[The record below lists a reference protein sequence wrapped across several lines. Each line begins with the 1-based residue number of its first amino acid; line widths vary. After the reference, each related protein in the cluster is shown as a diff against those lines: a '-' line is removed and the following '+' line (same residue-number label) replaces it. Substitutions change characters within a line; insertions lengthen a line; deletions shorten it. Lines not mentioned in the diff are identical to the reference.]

1 MKEVTKTMMDLV
13 SQVSQ
18 SQQAALSVEIGAAVA
33 SKAMDVMEIQ
43 GEMLLKLLD
52 SAASMGV
59 GGRMNLLG

>member
-1 MKEVTKTMMDLV
+1 MMDLV